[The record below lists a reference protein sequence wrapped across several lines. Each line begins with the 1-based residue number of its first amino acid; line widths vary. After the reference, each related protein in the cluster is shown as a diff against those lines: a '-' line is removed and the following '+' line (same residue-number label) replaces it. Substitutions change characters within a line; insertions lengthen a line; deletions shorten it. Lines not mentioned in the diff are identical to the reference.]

1 MLLYCMRRDW
11 AHEFPHRAGLVH
23 LNHAGVA
30 PWPARTAR
38 AVAAFATENT
48 RHSTENVLQWKQKES
63 ELRSA
68 CRRLIHAEDA
78 GDIALVKNTSEGLSF
93 VAYGVPWNARDNVV
107 FASQEFPSNR
117 ILWQSL
123 QTRFGVEAR
132 GVDLH
137 RAESPEDA
145 LFSQVD
151 RHTRLISVS
160 AVQYDDGLRMDLARI
175 SEFCRAR
182 GILFCIDAIQMLG
195 VIPFDLTET
204 PADFVVADGHKWLLG
219 PEGIGLFYCN
229 PDRRDLLHLN
239 QFGWHMLEGPGDF
252 EAQQWTE
259 AKDAS
264 RFECG
269 SLNRTGIHA
278 LHESLHMLLEI
289 GVETIHDMVSSNISY
304 LIDISSEKDLD
315 IVSNTSPKRRS
326 GILTV
331 RRSGTDNLALF
342 RYLLG
347 CGILCAHR
355 CRGIRFSP
363 HFYTSKDDLD
373 HALRLVCEYV

>member
-68 CRRLIHAEDA
+68 CRQLIHAGDA
-78 GDIALVKNTSEGLSF
+78 GDIALVKNTSEGLSI
-93 VAYGVPWNARDNVV
+93 VAYGIPWNTRDNVV

-123 QTRFGVEAR
+123 QARFGVEAR

-175 SEFCRAR
+175 GEFCRAR

-195 VIPFDLTET
+195 AIPFDLTET
-204 PADFVVADGHKWLLG
+204 PADFVIADGHKWLLG
-219 PEGIGLFYCN
+219 PEGIGLFYCS
-229 PDRRDLLHLN
+229 PDTRDLLQLN
-239 QFGWHMLEGPGDF
+239 QFGWHMLENPGDF
-252 EAQQWTE
+252 ESQQWQT
-259 AKDAS
+259 ASDAT

-269 SLNRTGIHA
+269 SLNHVGIHA
-278 LHESLHMLLEI
+278 LQESLHMLLEI
-289 GVETIHDMVSSNISY
+289 GIETIHDMVSSNISY
-304 LIDISSEKDLD
+304 LIEISLKKGLD
-315 IVSNTSPKRRS
+315 IVSNTDLERRS

-331 RRSGTDNLALF
+331 RRAGTDSLGLF
-342 RYLLG
+342 RFLLG
-347 CGILCAHR
+347 SGILCAHR
-355 CRGIRFSP
+355 CQGIRFSP
-363 HFYTSKDDLD
+363 HFYTSEDDLD
-373 HALRLVCEYV
+373 HALRRVFEYV

>member
-78 GDIALVKNTSEGLSF
+78 GDIALVKNTSEGLSI
-93 VAYGVPWNARDNVV
+93 VAYGIPWNARDNVV

-123 QTRFGVEAR
+123 QARFGVEAR
-132 GVDLH
+132 CVDLH
-137 RAESPEDA
+137 RAETPEDA

-175 SEFCRAR
+175 SEFCRTR
-182 GILFCIDAIQMLG
+182 GILFCVDAIQMLG

-204 PADFVVADGHKWLLG
+204 PADFVIADGHKWLLG
-219 PEGIGLFYCN
+219 PEGIGLFYCS
-229 PDRRDLLHLN
+229 PDRRDLLQLN
-239 QFGWHMLEGPGDF
+239 QFGWHMLEDPGDF
-252 EAQQWTE
+252 EARQWET
-259 AKDAS
+259 AKDAT

-289 GVETIHDMVSSNISY
+289 GIEAIHDMVSSNISY
-304 LIDISSEKDLD
+304 LIDKSMDHGLEL
-315 IVSNTSPKRRS
+315 VSNTDLERRS

-331 RRSGTDNLALF
+331 RRVKTDNLALF
-342 RYLLG
+342 RFLLSSG
-347 CGILCAHR
+347 VLCAHR
-355 CRGIRFSP
+355 CQGIRFSP
-363 HFYTSKDDLD
+363 HFYTSRDDLD